1 VPIIV
6 IKINKL
12 DARDETMA
20 LIGRYSKR
28 EGCQK
33 PPQRLAP
40 AADRVGAET
49 AVNRRDSL
57 KALSAVTAHALFP
70 SVLVAAAEAAAGL
83 EASGEVWT
91 PRWFRPPRTPMLE
104 ALVDT
109 ILPPTDTPG
118 ALQARVHVF
127 VDLALRD
134 CYTPAEQRLFVDGLE
149 ALVSE
154 CQVRHGRPFEACSPE
169 ERLALLVPLDAASF
183 APDTG
188 ARGSFIRIL
197 KDLTL
202 VGFFTSRIGAT
213 QVLAYEA
220 VPGGY
225 RGCLDLRPGQKGWA
239 TW

>member
-1 VPIIV
+1 
-6 IKINKL
+6 
-12 DARDETMA
+12 M
-20 LIGRYSKR
+20 
-28 EGCQK
+28 
-33 PPQRLAP
+33 
-40 AADRVGAET
+40 
-49 AVNRRDSL
+49 NRRDSL
-57 KALSAVTAHALFP
+57 KALSAVTTHALFP
-70 SVLVAAAEAAAGL
+70 SGLAGAAEAAAAL
-83 EASGEVWT
+83 EATGGAWA
-91 PRWFRPPRTPMLE
+91 PRWIPSARAAMLE

-109 ILPPTDTPG
+109 ILPATATPG
-118 ALQARVHVF
+118 AREARVQVF

-134 CYTPAEQRLFVDGLE
+134 CCTPAEQKIFVDGMD
-149 ALVSE
+149 ALAGE
-154 CQVRHGRPFEACSPE
+154 CQAAHGRSFEESSPG
-169 ERLALLVPLDAASF
+169 ERHALLARLDAASY

-220 VPGGY
+220 VPGGF

>member
-1 VPIIV
+1 
-6 IKINKL
+6 
-12 DARDETMA
+12 
-20 LIGRYSKR
+20 
-28 EGCQK
+28 
-33 PPQRLAP
+33 
-40 AADRVGAET
+40 
-49 AVNRRDSL
+49 VNRRDSL

-70 SVLVAAAEAAAGL
+70 SVLAGAAEAAARL

-91 PRWFRPPRTPMLE
+91 PRWIRPERAAMLE

-109 ILPPTDTPG
+109 ILPATDTPG
-118 ALQARVHVF
+118 ARDARVQVF

-134 CYTPAEQRLFVDGLE
+134 CYTPGEQKLFVDGLE
-149 ALVSE
+149 ALARE
-154 CQVRHGRPFEACSPE
+154 CVARHGRPFESCSPE
-169 ERLALLVPLDAASF
+169 ERHALLARLDAASY

-225 RGCLDLRPGQKGWA
+225 RGCLELRPGQKAWA

>member
-1 VPIIV
+1 
-6 IKINKL
+6 
-12 DARDETMA
+12 
-20 LIGRYSKR
+20 
-28 EGCQK
+28 
-33 PPQRLAP
+33 
-40 AADRVGAET
+40 
-49 AVNRRDSL
+49 VNRRDSL

-70 SVLVAAAEAAAGL
+70 SVLAGAAEAAAGL

-91 PRWFRPPRTPMLE
+91 PRWIRPERAAMLE

-109 ILPPTDTPG
+109 ILPATDTPG
-118 ALQARVHVF
+118 ARQARVQVF

-134 CYTPAEQRLFVDGLE
+134 CYTPAEQQRFVAGLE
-149 ALVSE
+149 ALADE
-154 CQVRHGRPFEACSPE
+154 CQARHGRPFEACSPE
-169 ERLALLVPLDAASF
+169 QRHELLARLDAASY

-188 ARGSFIRIL
+188 ARGSFVRIL

-202 VGFFTSRIGAT
+202 VGFFTSKIGAT

-225 RGCLDLRPGQKGWA
+225 RGCLPLRPGQKGWA

>member
-1 VPIIV
+1 
-6 IKINKL
+6 
-12 DARDETMA
+12 
-20 LIGRYSKR
+20 
-28 EGCQK
+28 
-33 PPQRLAP
+33 
-40 AADRVGAET
+40 
-49 AVNRRDSL
+49 VNRRDSL

-70 SVLVAAAEAAAGL
+70 SVRAGAAEVAAGL
-83 EASGEVWT
+83 DATGEAWT
-91 PRWFRPPRTPMLE
+91 PRWIRPERAAMLE

-109 ILPPTDTPG
+109 ILPATDTPG
-118 ALQARVHVF
+118 ARQARVQVF

-134 CYTPAEQRLFVDGLE
+134 CYSPAEQQVFVTGLE
-149 ALVSE
+149 ALADE
-154 CQVRHGRPFEACSPE
+154 CQTRHGQPFEACSPE
-169 ERLALLVPLDAASF
+169 QRHALLARFDAASY

-197 KDLTL
+197 KELTL

-220 VPGGY
+220 VPGAF